1 MKNILKNKKIKY
13 TLLIFNFILV
23 LVLTFLSATKEQTY
37 RKQKAFYLKLAP
49 IDPRSLMQ
57 GDYMRLNYEIVDKA
71 VEKLGYD
78 YNIKVRRRGY
88 IVVKLDKNDVA
99 EYVDV
104 VKNIEDFK
112 NKNKEDILF
121 IAFKGNGY
129 ANLKINA
136 DTFLFQEGDA
146 KLYENAKYSKV
157 VVVNHK
163 LRLLSLVDK
172 ILTIDK

>member
-1 MKNILKNKKIKY
+1 MFKMNSGVKRILLMLNF
-13 TLLIFNFILV
+13 LLLFILV
-23 LVLTFLSATKEQTY
+23 CFSALKEESY
-37 RKQKAFYLKLAP
+37 RNLNSFYLKLAP

-57 GDYMRLNYEIVDKA
+57 GDYMTLNYEIVDKA
-71 VEKLGYD
+71 VEKFAHD
-78 YNIKVRRRGY
+78 YNLKVRRRGY
-88 IVVKLDKNDVA
+88 IVVKLDKNNVA

-104 VKNIEDFK
+104 IKNIEDFK
-112 NKNKEDILF
+112 NKNNEELLF

-129 ANLKINA
+129 TNLKINA

-172 ILTIDK
+172 LPVFSK